1 MAKKDKSG
9 RRTKNVKYILI
20 AELVLLLI
28 AAAAFFACDYSNGLE
43 LKGSKNVSTELGREY
58 KDPGVRSPFAHTV
71 DHVDVDTPGYYSVE
85 YTLWGQ
91 HAVRRVH
98 VVDPEK
104 LVLGL
109 KGSET
114 QIVRQGDPY
123 VESGAFA
130 TDRRR
135 GALSSS
141 MISISGGVDTGTP
154 GEYTVKYSVSSGDI
168 TKEKERKVKVVPRDQ
183 FVSCKE
189 IPVMMYH
196 WIYSQDDL
204 PDRINGNWIE
214 DRALEE
220 HLRYLDQN
228 GYYYPSWRELDAWI
242 DGRIALPE
250 KSIIL
255 TFDDGKKAFFEHG
268 RPLFEKYKIP
278 VTSFMIC
285 WEANDAESKIKKYA
299 SEYIDIESHS
309 YAMHQA
315 GGVRGHKGRIAA
327 MTKEEIRADLR
338 AASAMTGSNDAF
350 AYPYGDYTPEGQ
362 EALIEQGVLCS
373 FTIEYGRVVP
383 GMDKTRLP
391 RVRVM
396 STYSFDS
403 WKESI
408 GETPDH

>member
-1 MAKKDKSG
+1 MAKADKSE
-9 RRTKNVKYILI
+9 RKTKKIKLILI
-20 AELVLLLI
+20 ADLVLLLI
-28 AAAAFFACDYSNGLE
+28 VAAAFFRYEYNHGLE
-43 LKGSKNVSTELGREY
+43 LNGSEYISTELGQEY
-58 KDPGVRSPFAHTV
+58 KDPGVRSPFAQTV
-71 DHVDVDTPGYYSVE
+71 NHVDVDTPGYYSVE
-85 YTLWGQ
+85 YTLWGK

-98 VVDPEK
+98 VVVPEK

-130 TDRRR
+130 IDRSR
-135 GALSSS
+135 GALNSSK
-141 MISISGGVDTGTP
+141 ISITGGVDTETP

-168 TKEKERKVKVVPRDQ
+168 TKEKERKVKVVSRDQ
-183 FVSCKE
+183 YMSCEE

-204 PDRINGNWIE
+204 PDRIDGNWIE
-214 DRALEE
+214 DIALEE

-268 RPLFEKYKIP
+268 IPLFEKYKIP

-285 WEANDAESKIKKYA
+285 WEANDAENKIKKYA

-315 GGVRGHKGRIAA
+315 GGVRGHKGRIAV
-327 MTKEEIRADLR
+327 MTKEEIKADLR
-338 AASAMTGSNDAF
+338 AASAMTGNNDAF
-350 AYPYGDYTPEGQ
+350 AYPYGDYTLEGQ
-362 EALIEQGVLCS
+362 EALSEQGILCS
-373 FTIEYGRVVP
+373 FTIEYGKVVP

-391 RVRVM
+391 RIRVM
-396 STYSFDS
+396 STHTFESWQDS
-403 WKESI
+403 I
-408 GETPDH
+408 Q